1 MDTNV
6 KLELQFA
13 TEEGK
18 TRSLSINQPAL
29 DLDPAAVEGAMNTII
44 AQGIFEQNGVQLYHR
59 AKGAR
64 YVTRTVEPIFEAA
77 EEE

>member
-18 TRSLSINQPAL
+18 TRTLSINEPAL
-29 DLDPAAVEGAMNTII
+29 DLDPQTVQAAMDTIA
-44 AQGIFEQNGVQLYHR
+44 AQNIFEQEGIQIYNQV
-59 AKGAR
+59 KGAR
-64 YVTRTVEPIFEAA
+64 YVTRSVDEVFQSELA
-77 EEE
+77 

>member
-18 TRSLSINQPAL
+18 TRTLSINEPAL
-29 DLDPAAVEGAMNTII
+29 DLDPETVQAAMDTIA
-44 AQGIFEQNGVQLYHR
+44 AQNIFEQEGIQIYNQV
-59 AKGAR
+59 KGAR
-64 YVTRTVEPIFEAA
+64 YVTRSVDEVFQSELA
-77 EEE
+77 

>member
-18 TRSLSINQPAL
+18 TRTLSINEPAL
-29 DLDPAAVEGAMNTII
+29 DLDPETVQAAMDTIA
-44 AQGIFEQNGVQLYHR
+44 AQNIFEQEGIQIYNQV
-59 AKGAR
+59 KGAR
-64 YVTRTVEPIFEAA
+64 YVTRSVDEVFQNELA
-77 EEE
+77 